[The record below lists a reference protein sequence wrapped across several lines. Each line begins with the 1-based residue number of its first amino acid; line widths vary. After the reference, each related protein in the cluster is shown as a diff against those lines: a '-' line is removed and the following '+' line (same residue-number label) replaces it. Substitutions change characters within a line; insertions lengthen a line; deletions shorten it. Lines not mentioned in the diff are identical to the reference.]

1 MKVSINGELVM
12 TGIVDT
18 TQHTISKT
26 NRTYSLNGR
35 DRASI
40 LVDCSAPITNVKG
53 LTVLDAVKKIV
64 EPLGIKKWHCVLKI
78 TQH

>member
-1 MKVSINGELVM
+1 M
-12 TGIVDT
+12 
-18 TQHTISKT
+18 SKT

-53 LTVLDAVKKIV
+53 LTVLDSVKKIV
-64 EPLGIKKWHCVLKI
+64 EPLGIKKVALRAENNPTLDKVDI
-78 TQH
+78 VV